1 MKVMRGDC
9 KFRGRAELE
18 AKGRKPQFTH
28 KGVNMGELVFI
39 HGSFAKAFSTF
50 AK

>member
-1 MKVMRGDC
+1 
-9 KFRGRAELE
+9 LE

-39 HGSFAKAFSTF
+39 HVAKAFSTF